1 MYCFLRKVELCE
13 SLTRLHEKH
22 IHNTWNGT
30 ADDMKWCS
38 SKNSLYFYKNYNR
51 SIGAVPGRGNIQRER
66 ERERERGTGK
76 VPVELWSV
84 TLLRNGA
91 DISKRRRAAP
101 TDFTHFDTRMKRRNV
116 ENYESLFRREWHRHD
131 NFSLSLR
138 DLRIGTSNLTKID
151 RSIGRRGVEFNRD
164 RSISFRESRSF
175 DER

>member
-1 MYCFLRKVELCE
+1 M
-13 SLTRLHEKH
+13 
-22 IHNTWNGT
+22 IWNGVRRRIASIFIKIT
-30 ADDMKWCS
+30 TV
-38 SKNSLYFYKNYNR
+38 R
-51 SIGAVPGRGNIQRER
+51 SVPCRAEATSRERER
-66 ERERERGTGK
+66 ERERERGTGQ